1 MTNTNKIKELIRIA
15 QEANVRVDRG
25 NMIRW
30 DADVAGKQYRY
41 NIKKNVI
48 RREIRSFNSSVWT
61 RIDSCKISGVVL
73 QSWEYLMKD
82 LAEKQN
88 IFSA

>member
-1 MTNTNKIKELIRIA
+1 MTNVNKIKEMIKIA
-15 QEANVRVDRG
+15 EKVNVCIERG

-48 RREIRSFNSSVWT
+48 IYEIRSFNSSVWT
-61 RIDSCKISGVVL
+61 RIASHKVSGVVL
-73 QSWEYLMKD
+73 QHWEDNMKD
-82 LAEKQN
+82 VAEKQS
-88 IFSA
+88 IF